1 MRDIA
6 SFFTFLALAA
16 FASAKTY
23 RLSPSDNWFGLLH
36 GNNLQPGD
44 EVILEAGT
52 YSNGRMLELSHVG
65 TKESPIVIRAADQ
78 ARVVFRRPD
87 ARQNTFNLAGTQY
100 LTIKG
105 LEITGGSTAIRMY
118 KQDNRM
124 AKFVTLEALHVHHVG
139 GPAVTCNHPGNL
151 YEGMIFRR
159 NHIHHTGGHGEAFYL
174 GSNSTPD
181 GKTQAQF
188 FHGRIEGNYLHDLNG
203 PKVSQ
208 GDGIEL
214 KDGSWGNLVRDNV
227 IHDVKYPGIIVYD
240 ADGKEPNVIEG
251 NLIFNGADNGIQAA
265 ADAIIRN
272 NLILNCK
279 GAGIYSR
286 DHQSAVVGNLKILH
300 NTVVSKGRTALRLIA
315 PTEGKYSGPILIAN
329 NAFYAG
335 VAMKIPEKNFIL
347 FAGNAGQG
355 SISGGKLGRG
365 EWKGHGNMVRDLTR
379 NLYPRSGSILLG
391 AANPKYSADKDFEGR
406 LRGTSRNSGAYRFDA
421 KGPAWPIQSG
431 FKQVP

>member
-1 MRDIA
+1 MQLA
-6 SFFTFLALAA
+6 STFYFTLFLAA
-16 FASAKTY
+16 FASAKTH
-23 RLSPSDNWFGLLH
+23 RLSPTDNWFDLLH
-36 GNNLQPGD
+36 GNGLRPGD
-44 EVILEAGT
+44 EVILEEGT

-65 TKESPIVIRAADQ
+65 TKQKPIVIRAADK

-105 LEITGGSTAIRMY
+105 LEITGGSTAIRIY
-118 KQDNRM
+118 KKDDRM
-124 AKFVTLEALHVHHVG
+124 AKFVTLEALHIHHIE
-139 GPAVTCNHPGNL
+139 GPAVTCNHRGNL

-159 NHIHHTGGHGEAFYL
+159 NHVHHTGGHGEAFYL
-174 GSNSTPD
+174 GSNSASD

-188 FHGRIEGNYLHDLNG
+188 FHGLIEGNYLHDLDG
-203 PKVSQ
+203 PNISQ

-240 ADGKEPNVIEG
+240 ADGKEPNVLEG

-272 NLILNCK
+272 NLIFNCK

-300 NTVVSKGRTALRLIA
+300 NTVINKEKTALRLI
-315 PTEGKYSGPILIAN
+315 PPSKGKYSGPILIAN
-329 NAFYAG
+329 NAFYSG
-335 VAMKIPEKNFIL
+335 VAMQIPEKNFIT
-347 FAGNAGQG
+347 FAGNAG
-355 SISGGKLGRG
+355 SGNIVGRKLGHA
-365 EWKGHGNMVRDLTR
+365 EWKGHGNLIRDLTKD
-379 NLYPRSGSILLG
+379 LYPRPGSMLIG
-391 AANPKYSADKDFEGR
+391 AANTNYSASKDFEGR
-406 LRGTSRNSGAYRFDA
+406 LRATSRDSGAYRFDA
-421 KGPAWPIQSG
+421 KGPAWTIKTG
-431 FKQVP
+431 FKPVP